1 MKPLIIVNAKM
12 GRLTRGEQVRLEEAD
27 QAPRVSLFERMTGAD
42 VLDEHFMRR
51 VPRLRRWLYRAV
63 PLEVA
68 QVIEAFLVQRR
79 YDVIISWTDKHTML
93 LCILFKLLGKRIPF
107 VALMF
112 WISKPKKVAIL
123 KRTHSAIDSMI
134 FWSSRQR
141 EFAVRTMGVPE
152 AKTHLIRYFVDQQFY
167 RPMGR
172 TPDMISSVGIEMR
185 DYQTLLE
192 ALKGVDTPCRIVA
205 GNMRGTRFPSVK
217 VIEESGPLP
226 RHITVGMCRPL
237 ELREIYARSHFVVI
251 PLFPTIN
258 DHGLTVIL
266 EAMAMGKAVICS
278 RTEGQVDVIQEGVT
292 GIFVPP
298 GDPKALREGIAHLL
312 NNPALAVA
320 MGMAARKYVE
330 KNNTLEAFVETVKSI
345 AEDTISERRPP
356 GPHSGTG
363 TISPSRTL

>member
-1 MKPLIIVNAKM
+1 MAGRSGRQRRRTPMKPLILLNARM
-12 GRLTRGEQVRLEEAD
+12 GRLTREAQVRLEEAD
-27 QAPRVSLFERMTGAD
+27 RSPRISLFERMTGAD
-42 VLDEHFMRR
+42 VLDEHFMSR
-51 VPRLRRWLYRAV
+51 VPRPRRWLYRAM
-63 PLEVA
+63 PPEVA

-79 YDVIISWTDKHTML
+79 YDVIISWCDKHTIL
-93 LCILFKLLGKRIPF
+93 LSILFKLLGKRVPF
-107 VALMF
+107 VVLMF
-112 WISKPKKVAIL
+112 WISKPKKVAVL

-141 EFAVRTMGVPE
+141 DFAVRTMGIPE
-152 AKTHLIRYFVDQQFY
+152 AKTRLIRYFVDQQFY
-167 RPMGR
+167 RPMGG

-192 ALKGVDTPCRIVA
+192 ALRGTDIPCRVVA
-205 GNMRGTRFPSVK
+205 GNMRGTRFPSVNF
-217 VIEESGPLP
+217 IEESGPLP
-226 RHITVGMCRPL
+226 RHITVGMCKPP
-237 ELREIYARSHFVVI
+237 ELRDIYARSHFVVV

-278 RTEGQVDVIQEGVT
+278 RTEGQVDVIREGVT

-298 GDPKALREGIAHLL
+298 GDPKALREAIAHLL

-320 MGMAARKYVE
+320 MGMAARKCVE

-345 AEDTISERRPP
+345 AEETLSGPRP
-356 GPHSGTG
+356 
-363 TISPSRTL
+363 